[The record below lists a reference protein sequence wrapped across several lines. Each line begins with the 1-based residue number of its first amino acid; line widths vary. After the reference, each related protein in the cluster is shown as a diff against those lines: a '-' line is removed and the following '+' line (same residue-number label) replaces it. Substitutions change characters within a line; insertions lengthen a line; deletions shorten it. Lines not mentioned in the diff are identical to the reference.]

1 MGIDKNQVV
10 HSGCPSIDLTIESI
24 KNQNKREIQEIINKE
39 GVGARV
45 NLNDPYIIVMQHS
58 VTDELDATASQ
69 IKKTLNAVTK
79 YGAKTIWFWPNSD
92 SGADLISKELRR
104 AREHNLT
111 SNIRFIKNLSPN
123 LFLPLLNNSIGILGN
138 SSVAIRE
145 SSYLGVPAI
154 NIGTRQV
161 NRERG
166 FNVIDCD
173 YDENEILINLK
184 KHFNKRIKKDKLY
197 GNGNSAEIIVSK
209 LIEVYKK

>member
-1 MGIDKNQVV
+1 M
-10 HSGCPSIDLTIESI
+10 T
-24 KNQNKREIQEIINKE
+24 
-39 GVGARV
+39 
-45 NLNDPYIIVMQHS
+45 
-58 VTDELDATASQ
+58 
-69 IKKTLNAVTK
+69 
-79 YGAKTIWFWPNSD
+79 
-92 SGADLISKELRR
+92 
-104 AREHNLT
+104 
-111 SNIRFIKNLSPN
+111 
-123 LFLPLLNNSIGILGN
+123 LLNNSIGILGN

-145 SSYLGVPAI
+145 SSYLGVPAS